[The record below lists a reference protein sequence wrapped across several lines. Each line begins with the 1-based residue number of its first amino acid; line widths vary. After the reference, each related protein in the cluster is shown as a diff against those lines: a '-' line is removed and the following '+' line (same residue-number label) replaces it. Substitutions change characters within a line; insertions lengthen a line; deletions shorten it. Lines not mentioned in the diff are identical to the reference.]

1 MGGLAGKNHRDEIE
15 DRRDEGLKVKAG
27 EIHPTEVEET
37 SGEWEGE
44 KSHGEI
50 LELKETPKVWRQK
63 KKGVFKN
70 IQVFLMYI
78 FLAMDLIISSRKMR
92 LNTKEETNFQTKLKD
107 PEKGFSGWTVPR
119 I

>member
-27 EIHPTEVEET
+27 EIHSTEVEET

-50 LELKETPKVWRQK
+50 LELKETPKV
-63 KKGVFKN
+63 
-70 IQVFLMYI
+70 
-78 FLAMDLIISSRKMR
+78 
-92 LNTKEETNFQTKLKD
+92 
-107 PEKGFSGWTVPR
+107 
-119 I
+119 